1 MTLSSTPLRVTA
13 QARRQ
18 SLVRAQL
25 LIEEALQHLDDY
37 ANAPELG
44 ARLDEILA
52 RLRERL
58 ERLDTRVGRSG
69 ANASGMITDGQGAR
83 LPAGPRSDAFN

>member
-1 MTLSSTPLRVTA
+1 MTLSSTPPRVSA
-13 QARRQ
+13 QSRRQ

-58 ERLDTRVGRSG
+58 AEPLDTRVEQMRP
-69 ANASGMITDGQGAR
+69 NASASRELG
-83 LPAGPRSDAFN
+83 

>member
-1 MTLSSTPLRVTA
+1 MTLSSTPPRVTA
-13 QARRQ
+13 QSGRQ

-58 ERLDTRVGRSG
+58 ERLDSPVEQMG
-69 ANASGMITDGQGAR
+69 ANPSKVIVDGQGTR
-83 LPAGPRSDAFN
+83 LLPGPRNDAFN